1 VLEVAEVCPRC
12 SLGGLGMSDVSPR
25 WLRCARGRPVVTEVY
40 LKWLRYTLNKSEMAV
55 MCLRWLLRGS
65 GLSSSVEV

>member
-1 VLEVAEVCPRC
+1 
-12 SLGGLGMSDVSPR
+12 MSDVSPR

-40 LKWLRYTLNKSEMAV
+40 LKWLRYTLNKSEMAD